1 MRFTHIRNHKCCGR
15 TSFEFCIGNAGSN
28 RSFSI
33 KSRRLET
40 RLEKYSRHKGE
51 LGEVYAASTPQQVA
65 EIYDRWS
72 ATYDD
77 YMETIGYRHPAIC
90 VALLARYV
98 SAGDDPVLDAGV
110 GTGLIGETMRLIGYD
125 QIDGIDISAG
135 MLDRARD
142 KNIYSGLHRAD
153 MTKMLNLPRD
163 HYRGIISCGVFTT
176 GHVGSE
182 GLLPLI
188 EVCRPGGHIVT
199 TVKTG
204 GLWEDDIGPA
214 LTRLETEDRVRR
226 LDMTP
231 PYSSMPGEVGTIPSV
246 ALVIRKL

>member
-1 MRFTHIRNHKCCGR
+1 MAKG
-15 TSFEFCIGNAGSN
+15 
-28 RSFSI
+28 
-33 KSRRLET
+33 K
-40 RLEKYSRHKGE
+40 HKGE
-51 LGEVYAASTPQQVA
+51 LGEVYAAASSQQVA
-65 EIYDRWS
+65 AIYDRWS

-90 VALLARYV
+90 VSLLARHV
-98 SAGDDPVLDAGV
+98 PPGDGPVLDAGA
-110 GTGLIGETMRLIGYD
+110 GTGLIGEMMRLIGYD
-125 QIDGIDISAG
+125 HIDGIDISAG
-135 MLDRARD
+135 MLEQARD
-142 KNIYSGLHRAD
+142 KNLYSGLHQAD
-153 MTKMLNLPRD
+153 MTKPLDLPRD

-176 GHVGSE
+176 GHVGGD

-204 GLWEDDIGPA
+204 GLWEDDVGPA
-214 LTRLETEDRVRR
+214 LTRLESEGRVRR

-246 ALVIRKL
+246 ALVIQKL